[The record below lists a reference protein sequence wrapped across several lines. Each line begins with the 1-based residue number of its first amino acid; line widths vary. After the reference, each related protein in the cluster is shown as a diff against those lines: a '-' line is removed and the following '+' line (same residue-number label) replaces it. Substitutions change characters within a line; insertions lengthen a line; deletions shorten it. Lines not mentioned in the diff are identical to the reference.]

1 MNKVLMNCEIDI
13 MNAFIKLGKL
23 IETWGIVS
31 QLLVLIK
38 FLYLFPINKIKI
50 TNLFSYNFFTVLYFS
65 FIHFLI
71 SLYMFIQIVNI

>member
-13 MNAFIKLGKL
+13 MNVFIKLGKL

-38 FLYLFPINKIKI
+38 FLYLFVSNK
-50 TNLFSYNFFTVLYFS
+50 
-65 FIHFLI
+65 
-71 SLYMFIQIVNI
+71 